1 MLSFLFFRVV
11 NGNING
17 NSLLGVIV
25 MIVKLGYVA
34 MSVELQNAS
43 PSQTMTFAQFSK
55 IKDREAAIRKLE
67 RIAVSNINNCLR
79 LLKHNAGNQ
88 IHFFRLSSRLIPLAN
103 HEELPDW
110 DYIKPLKESLKE
122 IGDYLKEH
130 PMRVDFHPDHF
141 VVLNTPNKDILSNAL
156 KTLVMHKKLLNGM
169 DIDSEHRCVLH
180 TGGGY
185 DDKEKALEQFIHNWG
200 YIPPSI
206 QTMIMLEN
214 DDTTFTVKETL
225 YLCEKL
231 GIPMVFDYHHHL
243 ANHEEVEWQE
253 DWERIVNTWKTSP
266 LPVKMHISS
275 PRSEKEYRAHAD
287 YVDPEMFLEFL
298 HKIKGSVPEIHCMI
312 EAKQKDA
319 ALFKL
324 MEDLQG
330 RQEIKIVDQSSF
342 VVE

>member
-1 MLSFLFFRVV
+1 MLSFYFNRVH
-11 NGNING
+11 NGNIKSNH
-17 NSLLGVIV
+17 LLGVLE

-43 PSQTMTFAQFSK
+43 PSQTMTFAQFKK

-67 RIAVSNINNCLR
+67 RIAESNIENCLR

-88 IHFFRLSSRLIPLAN
+88 IYFFRLSSRLIPLAN
-103 HEELPDW
+103 HEELLDW
-110 DYIKPLKESLKE
+110 DYIKPLKTSLKN
-122 IGDYLKEH
+122 IGDYLELH

-141 VVLNTPNKDILSNAL
+141 VVLNTPNKEILSNAL
-156 KTLVMHKKLLNGM
+156 KTLVMHKKLLKGM
-169 DIDSEHRCVLH
+169 GIGTEHRCVLH
-180 TGGGY
+180 VGGGY

-200 YIPPSI
+200 YIQPAI
-206 QTMIMLEN
+206 QSMIMLEN

-243 ANHEEVEWQE
+243 ANHEEKEWQE

-287 YVDPEMFLEFL
+287 FVNPEMFLEFINR
-298 HKIKGSVPEIHCMI
+298 IKGTVPEVHCMI
-312 EAKQKDA
+312 EAKQKDS
-319 ALFKL
+319 ALFQL
-324 MEDLQG
+324 MKDLEG
-330 RQEIKIVDQSSF
+330 RKGISLIDQSSF
-342 VVE
+342 EVE